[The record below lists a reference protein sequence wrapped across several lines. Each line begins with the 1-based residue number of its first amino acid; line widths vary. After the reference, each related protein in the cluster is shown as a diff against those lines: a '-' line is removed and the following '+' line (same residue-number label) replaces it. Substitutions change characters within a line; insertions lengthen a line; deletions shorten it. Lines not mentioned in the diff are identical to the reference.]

1 MDFVWTVWGKVL
13 LAVLQPRVL
22 ATLLVRDVMCNILSV
37 AGFLQGFSRE
47 ESGSF
52 VDFSCFF

>member
-37 AGFLQGFSRE
+37 AGFLQGFSR
-47 ESGSF
+47 
-52 VDFSCFF
+52 VKVVLL